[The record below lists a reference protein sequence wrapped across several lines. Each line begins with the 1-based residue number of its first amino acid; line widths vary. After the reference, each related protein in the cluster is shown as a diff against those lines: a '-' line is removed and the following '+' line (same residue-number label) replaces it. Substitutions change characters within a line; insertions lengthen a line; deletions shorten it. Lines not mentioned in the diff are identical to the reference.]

1 MIFCNEQLLQR
12 VTSDFLERT
21 TSARS
26 NEQILQRVTS
36 DFTMSNNERV
46 NFNEERATCKMLRS
60 YSFLVCLALLSLLGY
75 CMYVCL
81 GQCKLFN
88 IKKKKKQNQK
98 QKATSGE
105 FPFSLAPY
113 SLFCFRPAIPSFVVS
128 QFTVSHTN
136 TSVFNI

>member
-36 DFTMSNNERV
+36 DVTMSNNERV

-88 IKKKKKQNQK
+88 IKKKIKTESKTK
-98 QKATSGE
+98 SYLWRVPL
-105 FPFSLAPY
+105 FPCPVFPVLFPPRYPRFCSISVYSKPY
-113 SLFCFRPAIPSFVVS
+113 KHICF
-128 QFTVSHTN
+128 
-136 TSVFNI
+136 